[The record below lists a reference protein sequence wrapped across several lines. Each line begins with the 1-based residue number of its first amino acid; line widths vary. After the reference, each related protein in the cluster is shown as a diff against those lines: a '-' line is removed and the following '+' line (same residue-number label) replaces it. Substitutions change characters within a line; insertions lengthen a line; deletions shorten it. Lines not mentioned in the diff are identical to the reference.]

1 MKSIRNSLAAILGL
15 LLLANNSFAVT
26 GWTNQLG
33 GALNDGV
40 NWNTGVA
47 PVSGE
52 EMKFY
57 EPAGSSLPN
66 GLTLNLTLNANLTAG
81 SWNDGYGRNVWNLDL
96 AGFNLDLAS
105 GNNSGWT
112 TTVSDQHSTNTV
124 TSSSGIGNV
133 FARGLFLA
141 GWNSLSL
148 LEVKGANTRFTIQTG
163 TGDRVIQGTNRNSTA
178 FDPGAWFKVSGG
190 SMVTNKDAGY
200 LVGSAAGTHGGI
212 YLTDAGT
219 VHYAT
224 NGATLYLG
232 GYNAQASY
240 AHNVASIGDLI
251 ITNGAKWIMGQSASA
266 LTMGREFGTI
276 GNLKIT
282 GSGSAFTNRQDGA
295 GTARNFLGGKGQA
308 TILIENGGSMGTPE
322 GSYIGRGNVGGGA
335 FDATAK
341 TVMTIR
347 DAGSTYV
354 SGYWGGAIGG
364 QGTGLVYVANGGKF
378 TANGGGA
385 GALLGIGIDNSYTGN
400 GTNYAAYGL
409 LSVSNAT
416 SSAVVRNLT
425 IGDKGTGKAE
435 VMDGALLQ
443 VTGLATNSSILMGR
457 GNLTI
462 SDASV
467 TSVGGL
473 TTSGTNSIAI
483 EIGSKAHGL
492 YYMTL
497 AGDLT
502 LGAAGADVT
511 TLNITTAGDYV
522 SAGFGS
528 TIKLIDYNVKSGVF
542 ANIADGGVFVAAG
555 DEFQLIYGA
564 GDTYLTVI
572 PEPASILLL
581 LSGIVGAYKLRRR
594 S

>member
-1 MKSIRNSLAAILGL
+1 
-15 LLLANNSFAVT
+15 
-26 GWTNQLG
+26 
-33 GALNDGV
+33 
-40 NWNTGVA
+40 
-47 PVSGE
+47 
-52 EMKFY
+52 
-57 EPAGSSLPN
+57 
-66 GLTLNLTLNANLTAG
+66 
-81 SWNDGYGRNVWNLDL
+81 VWNLDL

-124 TSSSGIGNV
+124 TSTGAGIGNV

-141 GWNSLSL
+141 GWNSISL

-251 ITNGAKWIMGQSASA
+251 ITNGAKWIMGQSSSA

-282 GSGSAFTNRQDGA
+282 GSGSAFTNRADN

-341 TVMTIR
+341 TVMTIK

-354 SGYWGGAIGG
+354 SGYWGAQIGS

-378 TANGGGA
+378 TANGAGDGA
-385 GALLGIGIDNSYTGN
+385 RLGMGVDVSYTGN

-416 SSAVVRNLT
+416 SSAVVKDLR
-425 IGDKGTGKAE
+425 IGDKGSGKVE
-435 VMDGALLQ
+435 VMDGAVLT
-443 VTGLATNSSILMGR
+443 VTGATTASDIIMGR

-462 SDASV
+462 SDASA
-467 TSVGGL
+467 TAAGDL
-473 TTSGTNSIAI
+473 ITSGTNSLVF
-483 EIGSKAHGL
+483 ELGSRGHGL
-492 YYMTL
+492 YYLTL
-497 AGDLT
+497 TGDLL
-502 LGAAGADVT
+502 LGTAGADVT
-511 TLNITTAGDYV
+511 TLTITTAGDYV
-522 SAGFGS
+522 SEGLGS
-528 TIKLIDYNVKSGVF
+528 TVKLMDYNVKSGVF
-542 ANIADGGVFVAAG
+542 ANIGDGGTFTTAG
-555 DEFQLIYGA
+555 DEFQLTYGA
-564 GDTYLTVI
+564 GETFLTVI
-572 PEPASILLL
+572 PEPASVLLMV
-581 LSGIVGAYKLRRR
+581 SGLVAAWKLRRR
-594 S
+594 A